1 MGTKVSAV
9 LQQKGHSVIC
19 VAPDDTI
26 DAVVRVLTQN
36 RIGAAPVLTTSRQLA
51 GIISERDIVRGIAE
65 LGEAVLKVRADT
77 LMTRDVRT
85 CAAED
90 DLVELMQVMTT
101 ERFRH
106 LPVMKDGALDGI
118 VSIGDVVKQ
127 RLEEIQHEVEALRDY
142 ITRP

>member
-1 MGTKVSAV
+1 MGTEVSAI

-36 RIGAAPVLTTSRQLA
+36 RIGAAPVLTPSRQLA

-85 CAAED
+85 CAVED

-101 ERFRH
+101 KRFRH

>member
-26 DAVVRVLTQN
+26 DAVVRVLSQN